1 MSLIPHICPNTP
13 YKLTVTCVPQII
25 KCPIEYQG
33 ADFWDSAR
41 LAGHVCEVMYIGL
54 FCHMNRA
61 LLPYEQGSFAVWIA
75 SLAMWIGSFAIL
87 YVKEYIL
94 YERTHSI
101 WERIFFFC
109 SSQGPCVRGN
119 ILWERT
125 HSMWENTFFLGRLYS
140 SHRSLLNYIWENT
153 SHEENTFFI
162 RENLFHQRTPCV
174 GRLYLSHR
182 DYRGFWTLNTH

>member
-13 YKLTVTCVPQII
+13 YMLTVTCVPQII

-101 WERIFFFC
+101 WENTFYMRTHFFFLLIARSLC
-109 SSQGPCVRGN
+109 KRKHSVR
-119 ILWERT
+119 
-125 HSMWENTFFLGRLYS
+125 ENTFYVREHLFSGQVILIPQDLFETKSEMGHQR
-140 SHRSLLNYIWENT
+140 YIRYRNLKSQWRHHKV
-153 SHEENTFFI
+153 SIYENTFDS
-162 RENLFHQRTPCV
+162 REHIL
-174 GRLYLSHR
+174 
-182 DYRGFWTLNTH
+182 